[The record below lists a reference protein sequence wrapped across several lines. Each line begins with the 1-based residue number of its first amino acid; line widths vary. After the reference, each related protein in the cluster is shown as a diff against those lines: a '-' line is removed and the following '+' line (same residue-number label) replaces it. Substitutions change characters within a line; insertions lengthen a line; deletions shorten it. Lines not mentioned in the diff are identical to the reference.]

1 MNPFHLIFKLKQRT
15 VTCGEENDGNEEQI
29 EITQHNRVRINN
41 NRHYEAIRSAAVA
54 MYFRN

>member
-15 VTCGEENDGNEEQI
+15 VTGGEENDGNEEQI

-41 NRHYEAIRSAAVA
+41 NRHS
-54 MYFRN
+54 